1 MSLPDISHRFAFKP
15 RWRQGGF
22 EYEEISGE
30 LGEPGKVMTHRS
42 INAQRTM
49 SRGTGEHAGHRI
61 GIQFGTPGDARN
73 LSLQNP
79 NSNTFAPKALQEAF
93 RGPGGSYHDLE
104 SQWALRLQQ
113 GYRIKVIVR
122 DKYRIGEERPIS
134 RYVEWTETDP
144 KGRIAAPQRLDF
156 GNFSSPQKRAAD
168 QQ

>member
-1 MSLPDISHRFAFKP
+1 MSLPDISNRFAFKR
-15 RWRQGGF
+15 RWRQGSF
-22 EYEEISGE
+22 EYEELSGE

-42 INAQRTM
+42 ISAQRTM

-61 GIQFGTPGDARN
+61 GIQFGAPGDVRN

-104 SQWALRLQQ
+104 SQWALRLHQ
-113 GYRIKVIVR
+113 GYRIKVLVR
-122 DKYRIGEERPIS
+122 DKYRVGEERPIS
-134 RYVEWTETDP
+134 RFVEWTETDP
-144 KGRIAAPQRLDF
+144 KGRIGAPQRLDF
-156 GNFSSPQKRAAD
+156 GNFSSPQQRAAE